1 MDGEKL
7 ESGKKVRE
15 EEQETNS
22 SLTIYDLFLR
32 INAIQH
38 IPVALRKEYV
48 SITAMS
54 AFGKMLVLV
63 VIVKN
68 GHINPVSHFLMIQTL
83 VYSC

>member
-1 MDGEKL
+1 M
-7 ESGKKVRE
+7 RE
-15 EEQETNS
+15 GEQETNS

-38 IPVALRKEYV
+38 TPGALRKEYV
-48 SITAMS
+48 SITAMNV
-54 AFGKMLVLV
+54 FGKILVLV

-68 GHINPVSHFLMIQTL
+68 GCINPVSHFLMIQIL